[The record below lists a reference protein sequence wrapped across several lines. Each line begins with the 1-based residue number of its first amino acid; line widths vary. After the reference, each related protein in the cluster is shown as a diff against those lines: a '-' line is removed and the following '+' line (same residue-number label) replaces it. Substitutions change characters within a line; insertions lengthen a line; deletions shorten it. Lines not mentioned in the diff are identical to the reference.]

1 MDYEDI
7 KKFYSQSIVRK
18 EIVSYCKNRWIAIEG
33 MASEGKRIFIRY
45 WKKENKPLSIN
56 NEEDIDKIF
65 KSFFFIKPRTFY
77 GSINIYSKISSKED
91 LEDSGNII
99 YASPIWDIDS
109 SPEYWK
115 TTIKIAEIILDSLE
129 KEGIDKSVFLKWS
142 GRGCHIHL
150 HERSFSKEILK
161 KYNPLDIAY
170 SIVEYICRQVKDKF
184 LEIASKID
192 DKSILKLENKIDI
205 KRVFTAPLSLHRQ
218 LDVCCVCFK
227 PNELYNFNLDWTNP
241 NNIKHNQDW
250 KIYEEGEAD
259 QLAEKAFKKIGG
271 YYFVKATSEGKIQ
284 TIIGNSERKR
294 APSKKIKIQA
304 KLGRFQVMALLQAAR
319 YFILTNDLEKAKS
332 FGLNRAIFYA
342 WAKHRGIS
350 KPPSRR
356 KIEIGKEIAQLKQK
370 EETLVYIG
378 NEGAYLSKNGWFKIG
393 EEEQKPI
400 DYDRQIV
407 SKIESVIPYDK
418 AWNAAIKY
426 LKKFPKDALLNQ
438 QNFFSEVYKPI
449 RDSFIEEIYSKYTS

>member
-1 MDYEDI
+1 
-7 KKFYSQSIVRK
+7 
-18 EIVSYCKNRWIAIEG
+18 
-33 MASEGKRIFIRY
+33 
-45 WKKENKPLSIN
+45 
-56 NEEDIDKIF
+56 
-65 KSFFFIKPRTFY
+65 
-77 GSINIYSKISSKED
+77 
-91 LEDSGNII
+91 
-99 YASPIWDIDS
+99 
-109 SPEYWK
+109 
-115 TTIKIAEIILDSLE
+115 
-129 KEGIDKSVFLKWS
+129 
-142 GRGCHIHL
+142 
-150 HERSFSKEILK
+150 
-161 KYNPLDIAY
+161 
-170 SIVEYICRQVKDKF
+170 
-184 LEIASKID
+184 
-192 DKSILKLENKIDI
+192 
-205 KRVFTAPLSLHRQ
+205 
-218 LDVCCVCFK
+218 CCVCFK

-250 KIYEEGEAD
+250 KKYKEGEAD

>member
-1 MDYEDI
+1 VDYEEV
-7 KKFYSQSIVRK
+7 KKFYSNPFIRK
-18 EIVSYCKNRWIAIEG
+18 EIISYCKNRWIAIEG
-33 MASEGKRIFIRY
+33 MTNKDERIFIRY

-77 GSINIYSKISSKED
+77 GSINVYSNLFSKED
-91 LEDSGNII
+91 LENSENIV
-99 YASPIWDIDS
+99 YSSPIWDIDS
-109 SPEYWK
+109 SPEYWEI
-115 TTIKIAEIILDSLE
+115 TIKIAEIILNALE

-150 HERSFSKEILK
+150 NEKSFSKEILK

-170 SIVEYICRQVKDKF
+170 SIVEYICRKVKNEF

-205 KRVFTAPLSLHRQ
+205 KRVFTVPLSLHRK
-218 LDVCCVCFK
+218 LDLCCVCFK
-227 PNELYNFNLDWTNP
+227 PNDLNNFNLDWANP

-250 KIYEEGEAD
+250 KKYEEGEAD
-259 QLAEKAFKKIGG
+259 QLAEKAFKEIGG
-271 YYFVKATSEGKIQ
+271 YYFVKSIGKGEIQ
-284 TIIGNSERKR
+284 TTIGFSKDKSTS
-294 APSKKIKIQA
+294 SKKIRIQA

-356 KIEIGKEIAQLKQK
+356 KIEVGKEIAQLKQK

-378 NEGAYLSKNGWFKIG
+378 NEGAYLSKSGWFKIG

-400 DYDRQIV
+400 DYDKQIV
-407 SKIESVIPYDK
+407 SKIDPIVPYK
-418 AWNAAIKY
+418 EAWNAAIKY
-426 LKKFPKDALLNQ
+426 LKKFPKNVLLNQ
-438 QNFFSEVYKPI
+438 QSFFNEVYKPI
-449 RDSFIEEIYSKYTS
+449 RDNFIEKVYLEYSS

>member
-1 MDYEDI
+1 VDYEEV

-18 EIVSYCKNRWIAIEG
+18 EIVDYCKNRWIAIEG
-33 MASEGKRIFIRY
+33 MGNKDKRIFIRY
-45 WKKENKPLSIN
+45 WKKDNKPLSIN
-56 NEEDIDKIF
+56 KDEDIEKIF

-77 GSINIYSKISSKED
+77 GSINVYSRISSKED
-91 LEDSGNII
+91 LEDSENII

-115 TTIKIAEIILDSLE
+115 KTIKIAEIILDSLE
-129 KEGIDKSVFLKWS
+129 KEGINKSIFLKWS

-150 HERSFSKEILK
+150 HEKSFSKEILK

-184 LEIASKID
+184 LEIVSKID
-192 DKSILKLENKIDI
+192 DRSILKLENKIDI

-218 LDVCCVCFK
+218 LDMCCICFK
-227 PNELYNFNLDWTNP
+227 PSEIYDFTIDWANP
-241 NNIKHNQDW
+241 NNMKHNQDW
-250 KIYEEGEAD
+250 KKYEEGEAD
-259 QLAEKAFKKIGG
+259 QLAEKAFKEIGG
-271 YYFVKATSEGKIQ
+271 YYFVKSIGKGEIQ
-284 TIIGNSERKR
+284 TTIGFSKEKNI
-294 APSKKIKIQA
+294 PSKKIKIQA

-342 WAKHRGIS
+342 WAKHRGMG
-350 KPPSRR
+350 KAPSRK
-356 KIEIGKEIAQLKQK
+356 KIEVGKEIAQLKQK

-400 DYDRQIV
+400 DYNRQIT
-407 SKIESVIPYDK
+407 SKIETIIPYNE

-426 LKKFPKDALLNQ
+426 LKRFPKDALLNQ
-438 QNFFSEVYKPI
+438 QNFFNEIYKPI
-449 RDSFIEEIYSKYTS
+449 RDNFIEKVYLKYSS

>member
-7 KKFYSQSIVRK
+7 KKFYSNPIVRK
-18 EIVSYCKNRWIAIEG
+18 EIINYCKNRWVAIEG
-33 MASEGKRIFIRY
+33 MASEDKRIFIRY

-56 NEEDIDKIF
+56 SDEDIDKIF
-65 KSFFFIKPRTFY
+65 KNFFFIKPRTFY
-77 GSINIYSKISSKED
+77 GSINIYSKILSKED
-91 LEDSGNII
+91 LEDPENII

-115 TTIKIAEIILDSLE
+115 TTIKIAEIILDALE

-150 HERSFSKEILK
+150 HEKSFSKEILK

-170 SIVEYICRQVKDKF
+170 SIVEYICCQVKDKF

-205 KRVFTAPLSLHRQ
+205 KRVFTVPLSLHRQ
-218 LDVCCVCFK
+218 LDICCICFK

-259 QLAEKAFKKIGG
+259 QLAEKALKKIGG
-271 YYFVKATSEGKIQ
+271 YYFVKATAEGRIQ
-284 TIIGNSERKR
+284 TIIGSSEKRKED
-294 APSKKIKIQA
+294 SKKIKIQA

-350 KPPSRR
+350 KPPSRK
-356 KIEIGKEIAQLKQK
+356 KIEIGKEITQLKQK

-393 EEEQKPI
+393 DEEQKPI
-400 DYDRQIV
+400 DYDKQIV
-407 SKIESVIPYDK
+407 LKINPIIPYND

-426 LKKFPKDALLNQ
+426 LEKFPKNILLNQ
-438 QNFFSEVYKPI
+438 QDFFNEVYKPV
-449 RDSFIEEIYSKYTS
+449 RDSFIEKVYLKYSS